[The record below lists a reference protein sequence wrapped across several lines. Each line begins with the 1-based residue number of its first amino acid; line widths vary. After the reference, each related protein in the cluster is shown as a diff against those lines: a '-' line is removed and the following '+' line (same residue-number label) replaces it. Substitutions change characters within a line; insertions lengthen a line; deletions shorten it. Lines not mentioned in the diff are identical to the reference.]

1 MAATT
6 KVPTEGRITAL
17 TESAERIRLL
27 AGELAVESERGRRLH
42 PDLVDALRDSGL
54 LRCGAPADLGAAEAP
69 PAVSLA
75 CAETVARGDA
85 AAGWCVS
92 IALTSSLLAAYLP
105 ADGAAETLG
114 NPRAA
119 AAGVW
124 APRAKARP
132 VDGGVIVSGR
142 WAFCSGIT
150 HSDHFF
156 GGCVLDTGQADAPPA
171 LRAVGIPTT
180 ELEILDTWHTSGL
193 RATGSH
199 DAVADEVFVPHHRVL
214 SIVDGPLIDAPLYR
228 FPLYGYFALSVAA
241 AALGNARGALDD
253 LLELAGPGKDALGSR
268 RTLGTKSTTHAA
280 AARAEAELRAAR
292 AFFYSAVDDAWQAA
306 LTGSTMT
313 VELRAALRLAAAHA
327 VKAAAS
333 VTGAVYELG
342 SGAAIYEDSPL
353 QRRFRDANT
362 ATAHIQVSP
371 GTWELVGRLLL
382 GQTANAAQL

>member
-6 KVPTEGRITAL
+6 KVPTEARITAL
-17 TESAERIRLL
+17 TETAERIRLL
-27 AGELAVESERGRRLH
+27 AGDLAVESERGRQLH
-42 PDLVDALRDSGL
+42 PDLVDALRGSGL
-54 LRCGAPADLGAAEAP
+54 LRCGAPAGLGAAEAP

-156 GGCVLDTGQADAPPA
+156 GGCVLDIGETDAPPTRRWA
-171 LRAVGIPTT
+171 MPGARWTICSSLPGREGMRWARAA
-180 ELEILDTWHTSGL
+180 HSG
-193 RATGSH
+193 
-199 DAVADEVFVPHHRVL
+199 P
-214 SIVDGPLIDAPLYR
+214 
-228 FPLYGYFALSVAA
+228 
-241 AALGNARGALDD
+241 
-253 LLELAGPGKDALGSR
+253 SR
-268 RTLGTKSTTHAA
+268 RRTPQPREPKPSCVPPGRSSTRRSTTPG
-280 AARAEAELRAAR
+280 RWR
-292 AFFYSAVDDAWQAA
+292 
-306 LTGSTMT
+306 
-313 VELRAALRLAAAHA
+313 
-327 VKAAAS
+327 
-333 VTGAVYELG
+333 
-342 SGAAIYEDSPL
+342 SPV
-353 QRRFRDANT
+353 RR
-362 ATAHIQVSP
+362 
-371 GTWELVGRLLL
+371 
-382 GQTANAAQL
+382 